1 MKKINF
7 KQPKYIIPTIAYF
20 GLLLLGY
27 LFMDLFSTGVSEEK
41 DSNLQTTEYLNSELP
56 TANVSKDIGSKRKN
70 VRDVFGDI
78 VDRSAVADFTEN
90 PDSVNKKESF
100 ESKYS
105 DEELKLLEQQQKQ
118 QDEIKRLQELNE
130 QLKKSADRGSRMGSN
145 DFTLPMTDE
154 ERQNALNL
162 RRKGMMAELDRDLNN
177 ARATGAATMGAVA
190 EAQDSLTRSKAKV
203 KDVATAENAVRALDE
218 HAESNI
224 VVKKTK
230 EKSDYFNTLNENTK
244 DNNLIKAIIDEEVKA
259 VEGSRVRLR
268 LLDDIDI
275 NGTLLTKGS
284 YLYATMSG
292 FSQQRVKGQIQSVLV
307 GDEILKISLSIYDTT
322 DGLEGLYVP
331 ASQFRETAKDIGS
344 SAMQSNM
351 NMNSGTSGNTVT
363 QWAGQAIQNAY
374 QRTSNAISK
383 AIKKNRVRIKYGT
396 QVYLVNSKNEKKR

>member
-27 LFMDLFSTGVSEEK
+27 LFMDLFSTEVSEAE
-41 DSNLQTTEYLNSELP
+41 DSNLQTTEYLNTELP

-78 VDRSAVADFTEN
+78 VDRSAVSDFTEN
-90 PDSVNKKESF
+90 PDTVNKKESF

-105 DEELKLLEQQQKQ
+105 EEELKLLEQQQKQ
-118 QDEIKRLQELNE
+118 RDEIKRLQELNE
-130 QLKKSADRGSRMGSN
+130 QLKKSADRGSQMGSD
-145 DFTLPMTDE
+145 DFSLPMTDE
-154 ERQNALNL
+154 ERQRALEL

-177 ARATGAATMGAVA
+177 ARATGAAAMSAVA
-190 EAQDSLTRSKAKV
+190 EAQDSLAGAKAKV
-203 KDVATAENAVRALDE
+203 KDVATPENAVRALDE
-218 HAESNI
+218 NAESNI

-230 EKSDYFNTLNENTK
+230 EDSDYFNTLNENEK

-351 NMNSGTSGNTVT
+351 NMNTGYGGNTVT